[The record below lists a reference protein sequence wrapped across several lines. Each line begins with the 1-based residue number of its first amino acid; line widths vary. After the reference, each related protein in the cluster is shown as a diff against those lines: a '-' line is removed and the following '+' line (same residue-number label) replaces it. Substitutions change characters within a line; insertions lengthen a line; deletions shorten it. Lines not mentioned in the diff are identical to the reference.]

1 MITRYTKNVAT
12 TMQRIWYYGGSVPY
26 ILDSSF
32 RIGAVHLFICLY
44 VCLSRPPTKNTIFS
58 KSKQL
63 RAVVSIDDL

>member
-32 RIGAVHLFICLY
+32 RIGAVHLFICL
-44 VCLSRPPTKNTIFS
+44 S
-58 KSKQL
+58 
-63 RAVVSIDDL
+63 VSAANKEYDFLKK